1 MPERMQRPSSIEISI
16 TTLHDGTRKSN
27 DRRKEPPLRRIPQQ
41 VIGNGWHSCFGAD
54 NGGANHSSRQKESA
68 ETWPSSVSHKHVMV
82 PLHYPVDG
90 RLKSLIVAIRD
101 RRVILRGNEIQWL
114 RAKRNYVTIQTS
126 YEQFRVR
133 ETMMSI
139 QKRIAPPL
147 IRVHRSAIVNLDF
160 IVE

>member
-1 MPERMQRPSSIEISI
+1 MVEL
-16 TTLHDGTRKSN
+16 T
-27 DRRKEPPLRRIPQQ
+27 IPQ
-41 VIGNGWHSCFGAD
+41 GK
-54 NGGANHSSRQKESA
+54 KESA

-160 IVE
+160 IVEMRMKRGGEYGILMQDGTELL